1 MNYSISINPLKLK
14 SAIADVSGKKC
25 LIIPIVDNKL
35 YASYDQTTNAIK
47 SVYLSLNA
55 WETKESKY
63 GDSHSL
69 KQQLSIEERKRMTED
84 ELRAMPFLG
93 SMKPKETHAANTQET
108 TAQGNA
114 ENTTSTPNAP
124 IEINWDA
131 PF

>member
-1 MNYSISINPLKLK
+1 MNYSISINLMKLK
-14 SAIADVSGKKC
+14 AAIADVSGKKC
-25 LIIPIVDNKL
+25 IIIPIADNRL

-84 ELRAMPFLG
+84 ELRALPFLG
-93 SMKPKETHAANTQET
+93 SMKPKESHASNSQET
-108 TAQGNA
+108 TAQGNV
-114 ENTTSTPNAP
+114 ETPTTTTNAP
-124 IEINWDA
+124 IEINWEA
-131 PF
+131 PI

>member
-1 MNYSISINPLKLK
+1 MNYSISINLMKLK
-14 SAIADVSGKKC
+14 AAIADVSGKKC
-25 LIIPIVDNKL
+25 IIIPIADNRL

-84 ELRAMPFLG
+84 ELRALPFLG
-93 SMKPKETHAANTQET
+93 SMKPKEAHASNSQET
-108 TAQGNA
+108 TTQGNV
-114 ENTTSTPNAP
+114 ETPTTTTNAP
-124 IEINWDA
+124 IEINWNE
-131 PF
+131 PI